1 VTTDFDAKRDVVDFA
16 TDWDHTDPAW
26 VHDPYPIW
34 QDLRER
40 CPVAHTDRF
49 AGGWF
54 PTTHEMVSSVANDTE
69 HFTSRSVVVSNNKFP
84 PNAIAPIGGAP
95 PITSDPPFHQI
106 ARRLILPAF
115 APGRVNAMEP
125 QVRALCTKHLDTL
138 VGRVEIDAS
147 ADYAQFISPGVIAT
161 MLGFPEKDEELFRD
175 FVHLVLDLVD
185 LSPEVRGPMFL
196 PMAEYFD
203 AQIEDHL
210 ANPRDD
216 FTSYLLNVEVGGQK
230 LAPEHVRGTMVLT
243 LVAGIDTTWSAIGS
257 AIWHLAHHPDD
268 LARLVNEPGLMPVAV
283 EEFLRFYAPVTMAR
297 MVKEDID
304 FYGCPM
310 KKDDW
315 VLLGFPAANRDP
327 EAFEDADTFII
338 DRALNR
344 HAAFGL
350 GIHRCVGSNLA
361 RMELRVAIEEFV
373 ARYPRFELSDPDA
386 VTWAPGQVRGPR
398 AIPLR
403 ILATN

>member
-1 VTTDFDAKRDVVDFA
+1 
-16 TDWDHTDPAW
+16 
-26 VHDPYPIW
+26 
-34 QDLRER
+34 
-40 CPVAHTDRF
+40 
-49 AGGWF
+49 
-54 PTTHEMVSSVANDTE
+54 MVSSVANDTE
-69 HFTSRSVVVSNNKFP
+69 HFTSRSVVVSHNKFP
-84 PNAIAPIGGAP
+84 PNAVAPVGGAP

-115 APGRVNAMEP
+115 APGPINAMEP
-125 QVRALCTKHLDTL
+125 QVRALCTKHLDSL
-138 VGRVEIDAS
+138 VGRDEIDAG

-161 MLGFPEKDEELFRD
+161 MLGFPEDDEDLFRD

-185 LSPEVRGPMFL
+185 LSPEVRGPMFM

-203 AQIEDHL
+203 AQINDHL

-216 FTSYLLNVEVGGQK
+216 FTSYLLNVEIGGEK

-257 AIWHLAHHPDD
+257 AIWHLAQHPAD
-268 LARLVNEPGLMPVAV
+268 LARLVNEPELMGVAV

-297 MVKEDID
+297 MVKEDMD

-327 EAFEDADTFII
+327 EAFEDADKFII

-361 RMELRVAIEEFV
+361 RMELRVAIEEFI

>member
-1 VTTDFDAKRDVVDFA
+1 
-16 TDWDHTDPAW
+16 
-26 VHDPYPIW
+26 
-34 QDLRER
+34 
-40 CPVAHTDRF
+40 
-49 AGGWF
+49 
-54 PTTHEMVSSVANDTE
+54 VANDTE
-69 HFTSRSVVVSNNKFP
+69 HFTSRSVVISNNKFP
-84 PNAIAPIGGAP
+84 PNAVAPIGGAP

-115 APGRVNAMEP
+115 APGPINAMEP
-125 QVRALCTKHLDTL
+125 QVRALCTNHLDSLT
-138 VGRVEIDAS
+138 GRDEIDAS

-161 MLGFPEKDEELFRD
+161 MLGFPEEDGDIFRD

-185 LSPEVRGPMFL
+185 LSPEVRGPMFA

-203 AQIEDHL
+203 KQVHDHI

-216 FTSYLLNVEVGGQK
+216 FTSYLLNVEIGGEK

-257 AIWHLAHHPDD
+257 AIWHLARNPED
-268 LARLVNEPGLMPVAV
+268 LARLVNEPELMGVAV

-297 MVKEDID
+297 MVKEDMD

-327 EAFEDADTFII
+327 EVFEDAGKFVI
-338 DRALNR
+338 DRAINR

-361 RMELRVAIEEFV
+361 RMELRVAIEEFI

>member
-1 VTTDFDAKRDVVDFA
+1 VTDLDAKRPVDDFA
-16 TDWDHTDPAW
+16 TDWDHTDPQW
-26 VHDPYPIW
+26 VNDPYAIW
-34 QDLRER
+34 EDLRER
-40 CPVAHTDRF
+40 CPIAHTDRY
-49 AGGWF
+49 GGAWF

-69 HFTSRSVVVSNNKFP
+69 HFTSRFVVITNNKNPENAP
-84 PNAIAPIGGAP
+84 PAPMGGAP
-95 PITSDPPFHQI
+95 PITSDPPFHHF

-115 APGRVNAMEP
+115 APGPVNALEP
-125 QVRALCTKHLDTL
+125 QVRELCTKHLEALGDRT
-138 VGRVEIDAS
+138 VFDAGS
-147 ADYAQFISPGVIAT
+147 NYAQYISPGVIAK
-161 MLGFPEKDEELFRD
+161 MLGFPESDEDLFRE

-185 LSPEVRGPMFL
+185 LPSEVRGPLFL

-216 FTSYLLNVEVGGQK
+216 FTNYLLNVEFNGEK
-230 LAPEHVRGTMVLT
+230 LSLQHVRGTMVLT

-257 AIWHLAHHPDD
+257 AIWHLATHQED
-268 LARLVNEPGLMPVAV
+268 LARLVNEPELLPVAV

-297 MVKEDID
+297 MVKEDFD

-327 EAFEDADTFII
+327 DAFVDAHQFII

-361 RMELRVAIEEFV
+361 RMELRVAIEEFIK
-373 ARYPRFELSDPDA
+373 RYPTFELAGPSA
-386 VTWAPGQVRGPR
+386 VTWAQGQVRGPR
-398 AIPLR
+398 SIPLR
-403 ILATN
+403 VLA

>member
-1 VTTDFDAKRDVVDFA
+1 VTTDFDAKREVVDFA

-26 VHDPYPIW
+26 VADPYPIW
-34 QDLRER
+34 EDLRER
-40 CPVAHTDRF
+40 CPVAHTDRY

-54 PTTHEMVSSVANDTE
+54 PTTHEMVSSVANDTD
-69 HFTSRSVVVSNNKFP
+69 HFTSRSVVVSHNKFP
-84 PNAIAPIGGAP
+84 PNAVAPIGGAP

-115 APGRVNAMEP
+115 APGPINAMEP
-125 QVRALCTKHLDTL
+125 QVRALCTKHLDSL
-138 VGRVEIDAS
+138 EGRVEIDAG

-161 MLGFPEKDEELFRD
+161 MLGFPEEDEDLFRD

-185 LSPEVRGPMFL
+185 LSPEVRGPMFM

-203 AQIEDHL
+203 TQINDHL

-216 FTSYLLNVEVGGQK
+216 FTSYLLNVEIGGEK

-257 AIWHLAHHPDD
+257 AIWHLAQNPDD
-268 LARLVNEPGLMPVAV
+268 LARLVNEPDLMGVAV

-327 EAFEDADTFII
+327 EVFEDADKFII
-338 DRALNR
+338 DRAINR

-361 RMELRVAIEEFV
+361 RMELRVAIEEFIT
-373 ARYPRFELSDPDA
+373 RYPRFELSDPDA

-403 ILATN
+403 ILASN

>member
-26 VHDPYPIW
+26 VNDPYPIW

-40 CPVAHTDRF
+40 CPVAHTDRY

-69 HFTSRSVVVSNNKFP
+69 HFTSRSVVISNNKFP

-115 APGRVNAMEP
+115 APGPVNAMEP
-125 QVRALCTKHLDTL
+125 QVRDLCTKHLATL
-138 VGRVEIDAS
+138 GGRVKIDAS
-147 ADYAQFISPGVIAT
+147 ADYAQYISPGVIAT
-161 MLGFPEKDEELFRD
+161 MLGFPEEDGDIFRD

-257 AIWHLAHHPDD
+257 AIWHLAQNPDD
-268 LARLVNEPGLMPVAV
+268 LARLVNEPDLMPVAV

-327 EAFEDADTFII
+327 EAFEDADKFII

-361 RMELRVAIEEFV
+361 RMELRIAIEEFI

-403 ILATN
+403 ILTSN

>member
-1 VTTDFDAKRDVVDFA
+1 MTTDFDAKRDVVDFA

-26 VHDPYPIW
+26 VNDPYPIW

-40 CPVAHTDRF
+40 CPVAHTDRY

-69 HFTSRSVVVSNNKFP
+69 HFTSRAVVISNNKFP

-115 APGRVNAMEP
+115 APGPVNAMEP
-125 QVRALCTKHLDTL
+125 QVRDLCTKHLDTL
-138 VGRVEIDAS
+138 GGRDEIDAS

-161 MLGFPEKDEELFRD
+161 MLGFPEEDGDIFRD

-216 FTSYLLNVEVGGQK
+216 FTSYLLNVEVAGQK

-257 AIWHLAHHPDD
+257 AIWHLAQNPDD
-268 LARLVNEPGLMPVAV
+268 LARLVSEPELMPVAV

-327 EAFEDADTFII
+327 EAFEDADKFII

-361 RMELRVAIEEFV
+361 RMELRIAIEEFI